1 MDKSKA
7 RNVAYIKD
15 HNASANKESFLNWHE
30 RLTLL
35 LITHPFLL
43 LRIFL
48 LQEAGRIKKK
58 HLAYWLKENCELIR
72 KGYFLNII
80 LKGLIVLTLILQAGI
95 DISSSTRK
103 ILIASALSKGENSY
117 AAQAAMQIVFYT
129 ICRLVFLEGRFWAGR
144 LCCIFRISVDDSTR

>member
-15 HNASANKESFLNWHE
+15 HKAPASANKESFLNWHE

-48 LQEAGRIKKK
+48 LQEAGRIKK
-58 HLAYWLKENCELIR
+58 HLAYWLKENWELIR
-72 KGYFLNII
+72 KVYFLNII
-80 LKGLIVLTLILQAGI
+80 LKGLIVLTLILPYPAGI
-95 DISSSTRK
+95 DISSSTKK
-103 ILIASALSKGENSY
+103 ILIASALSS
-117 AAQAAMQIVFYT
+117 
-129 ICRLVFLEGRFWAGR
+129 
-144 LCCIFRISVDDSTR
+144 